1 MAKQP
6 VLSERTPGRARG
18 GHDSFWLFVAGRT
31 HTHTHTPSGKGGR
44 GWGGKVWWPETVS
57 RNGTRF
63 SNVTAHPLDL
73 DTKQAPWRRVL
84 ASSGLAGDG

>member
-1 MAKQP
+1 MP
-6 VLSERTPGRARG
+6 GEGTTPFGFLWQDA
-18 GHDSFWLFVAGRT
+18 
-31 HTHTHTPSGKGGR
+31 HTHTHTPSGEGGR
-44 GWGGKVWWPETVS
+44 AWGERVWWPETVS

-63 SNVTAHPLDL
+63 SNVTAPPLDL